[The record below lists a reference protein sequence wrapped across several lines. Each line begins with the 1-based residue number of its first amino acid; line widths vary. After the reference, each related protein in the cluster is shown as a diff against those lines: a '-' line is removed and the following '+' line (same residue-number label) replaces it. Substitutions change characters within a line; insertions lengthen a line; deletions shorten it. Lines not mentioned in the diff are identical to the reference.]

1 MRVGPILSERG
12 PRAIIALLGLALLQ
26 LALPLGFGSTPQ
38 LAKAQTPAPPNIVLI
53 VTDDQRFDTLHVMP
67 KVQQLLM
74 RRGMTLRRAIV
85 TNPLCCPSRAT
96 ILTGR
101 YSHTTGVYAN
111 VPPSGG
117 WTSFQQSESDT
128 IATALHDVGYR
139 TALIGKYINGYG
151 GETPY
156 VPPGWDRWFAILG
169 GGRYY
174 DLSVY
179 DDRRGVVQYGSAPRE
194 YSTDVFRRQAVW
206 FIRSVPQGTPLFLVV
221 TPFAPHGPYTAARRH
236 DGDLASAAVR
246 LGPAVNEADV
256 SDKPAYIA
264 ARGILSE
271 GRIRTSTRDQWE
283 SLLAVDDLVSQIMV
297 TLQET
302 GRRNDTIVIFTS
314 DNGRA
319 NREHRW
325 WGKQVPYEESIRVPL
340 IVSMPGEVPADTVSD
355 ALVSNVD
362 LAPTIADFA
371 GATLSADGVSLRPLL
386 TDTASSARDAVVL
399 EHLDEAGQPVPTYC
413 GVRTPGFT
421 FVHYLTG
428 EEELY
433 DLARDPR
440 QLQNVVSVR
449 PNKAAQLR
457 ALTESIC
464 QPVPPGFSW

>member
-1 MRVGPILSERG
+1 
-12 PRAIIALLGLALLQ
+12 
-26 LALPLGFGSTPQ
+26 LALPLGFGSTPSAQ
-38 LAKAQTPAPPNIVLI
+38 AQTPAPPNIVLI

-67 KVQQLLM
+67 QVQRLLM

-111 VPPSGG
+111 ALPSGG

-139 TALIGKYINGYG
+139 TALIGKYLNGYG
-151 GETPY
+151 GETAY

-169 GGRYY
+169 APRYY
-174 DLSVY
+174 DFSVY
-179 DDRRGVVQYGSAPRE
+179 DDRRGVVHYGSAPRE
-194 YSTDVFRRQAVW
+194 YSTDVLRRQAAW
-206 FIRSVPQGTPLFLVV
+206 FIRGVPQGTPLFLVV
-221 TPFAPHGPYTAARRH
+221 TPFAPHIPSIAARRH
-236 DGDLASAAVR
+236 DGDLASARVR

-264 ARGILSE
+264 AGGVRSLGW
-271 GRIRTSTRDQWE
+271 IRTRTRDQWE
-283 SLLAVDDLVSQIMV
+283 ALLAVDDLVAKV
-297 TLQET
+297 VGTLEET
-302 GRRNDTIVIFTS
+302 GRLGETLLIFTS
-314 DNGRA
+314 DNGFSS
-319 NREHRW
+319 REHRW
-325 WGKQVPYEESIRVPL
+325 WGKQIPYEESIRVPL
-340 IVSMPGEVPADTVSD
+340 IVSMPGEVPAGTVSD

-371 GATLSADGVSLRPLL
+371 GATLSADGVSLRQLL
-386 TDTASSARDAVVL
+386 SDTTSSARDAVVL
-399 EHLDEAGQPVPTYC
+399 EHIDQVARPVPTYC

-440 QLQNVVSVR
+440 QLQNVASAR

-457 ALTESIC
+457 ALTESMC
-464 QPVPPGFSW
+464 RPVPPGFFW